1 MRWLARA
8 AGALPEGV
16 FAVVMATGI
25 VSRATHADA
34 PVISTALLWLAT
46 AVLVVLGGPAL
57 VRPRRR
63 GSRAA
68 WWDAVTFVAAAGAI
82 AAGYSVR
89 GHPGVADALDGAAI
103 AVWLVVIGRPA
114 PWTRAGGRRH
124 GDEASGRR
132 LLVLV
137 ATQSAVISAAAL
149 DRSGASSL
157 IAGAAV
163 AAWVAG
169 LVLTLPV
176 AAPVARGLLLR
187 AQRGRFRAD
196 DWILMGVLAISA
208 LAAAALLRIHGVPVR
223 EGVRALGIVAWAGA
237 CLWIPF
243 LARIDLGCALRSR
256 PGPPDGLRWS
266 MVFPFGMFAAASQ
279 ALGAATGHPLIHRVG
294 LDAAWVALAAWAAVA
309 AGIGGGPV
317 ARRVGSATARI
328 GGRQLP
334 E

>member
-25 VSRATHADA
+25 VSRASHADA
-34 PVISTALLWLAT
+34 PAISTGLLWLA
-46 AVLVVLGGPAL
+46 AAALVVLVVLAL
-57 VRPRRR
+57 ARPR
-63 GSRAA
+63 
-68 WWDAVTFVAAAGAI
+68 
-82 AAGYSVR
+82 
-89 GHPGVADALDGAAI
+89 
-103 AVWLVVIGRPA
+103 
-114 PWTRAGGRRH
+114 RAGGRRP
-124 GDEASGRR
+124 GDEPTGRR
-132 LLVLV
+132 LLVVV

-149 DRSGASSL
+149 DRSGGSSL
-157 IAGAAV
+157 LAGAAV

-169 LVLTLPV
+169 LALTLPV

-208 LAAAALLRIHGVPVR
+208 LAAAALLGMRGVPVR
-223 EGVRALGIVAWAGA
+223 EGVRVLGIVAWAGA
-237 CLWIPF
+237 CLWVPF
-243 LARIDLGCALRSR
+243 LARIDIACSLGRR
-256 PGPPDGLRWS
+256 HGPPGSQRWS

-279 ALGAATGHPLIHRVG
+279 ALGTNTGHPLIHRVG
-294 LDAAWVALAAWAAVA
+294 LDAAWVALVAWALMA
-309 AGIGGGPV
+309 AGIGGGAV
-317 ARRVGSATARI
+317 AGRVGPAASRV

>member
-8 AGALPEGV
+8 AAALPEGV

-25 VSRATHADA
+25 VSRASHADA
-34 PVISTALLWLAT
+34 PVVSTALLWLAT
-46 AVLVVLGGPAL
+46 AALIVLGVLAL
-57 VRPRRR
+57 LRPRPR

-82 AAGYSVR
+82 AAGYNAR
-89 GHPGVADALDGAAI
+89 HPGVADALDGAAI
-103 AVWLVVIGRPA
+103 AVWLVAIARPA
-114 PWTRAGGRRH
+114 PWTRAGGRRR
-124 GDEASGRR
+124 GDEASGQR
-132 LLVLV
+132 LLVVV

-157 IAGAAV
+157 VAGAAV

-176 AAPVARGLLLR
+176 SAPVARGLLLR
-187 AQRGRFRAD
+187 AQRGYFRAD

-208 LAAAALLRIHGVPVR
+208 LAAAALLGMHGVPLR
-223 EGVRALGIVAWAGA
+223 EGVRTLGIVAWAGA
-237 CLWIPF
+237 CLWVPF
-243 LARIDLGCALRSR
+243 LARIDLGCSLGRR
-256 PGPPDGLRWS
+256 PGPPDALRWS
-266 MVFPFGMFAAASQ
+266 MVFPFGMFAEASQ
-279 ALGAATGHPLIHRVG
+279 ALGTATGQELIHRVG
-294 LDAAWVALAAWAAVA
+294 LDAAWVALVAWAAVA
-309 AGIGGGPV
+309 AGIGGGAV
-317 ARRVGSATARI
+317 ARRVGSATSRI